1 MSSHGYLDLYQEIEG
16 SQKIHQTA
24 IANHS
29 HLQYIKYACSTLG
42 QKNGLSLASLR
53 G

>member
-1 MSSHGYLDLYQEIEG
+1 MVSHGYLDLHQEIEG
-16 SQKIHQTA
+16 SQKTHQIV

-29 HLQYIKYACSTLG
+29 HLQYIEYACSTLG

>member
-1 MSSHGYLDLYQEIEG
+1 MVSHEYLDLHQEIEG
-16 SQKIHQTA
+16 SQKIHKNA
-24 IANHS
+24 IANHY
-29 HLQYIKYACSTLG
+29 HLQYISYACSTLG

>member
-1 MSSHGYLDLYQEIEG
+1 MGILICIKEIEG
-16 SQKIHQTA
+16 SQKIHQIA

-29 HLQYIKYACSTLG
+29 HLQYIEYACSTLG